1 MEIKKT
7 MIKEFEGKIEMLGTQ
22 FLIASDEYR
31 NKLKQQY
38 LEGETEGTEQLTN
51 KLKDV
56 YSKTF
61 ILSTQINSNIVTGN
75 KTIENLD
82 TYLDNLKKNVV
93 KENKLLGVVKNSQQ
107 AAVPREQNI
116 LEQMDEKYITTA
128 YFILSSVVASYFI
141 YKYYK

>member
-7 MIKEFEGKIEMLGTQ
+7 LIKEFEGKIEMLGTQ
-22 FLIASDEYR
+22 FLISSDEYR

-38 LEGETEGTEQLTN
+38 LEGETEGNKQLTN

-56 YSKTF
+56 YSKMF

-75 KTIENLD
+75 KTIEDLD
-82 TYLDNLKKNVV
+82 TYLDNLKQNVD
-93 KENKLLGVVKNSQQ
+93 KENKLLGDVKNSQQ

-116 LEQMDEKYITTA
+116 LEQMDEKYITTT

-141 YKYYK
+141 YKYFK

>member
-7 MIKEFEGKIEMLGTQ
+7 LIKEFEGKIEMLGTQ

-82 TYLDNLKKNVV
+82 TYLDNLKQSVD

-116 LEQMDEKYITTA
+116 LEQMDEKYITTT

-141 YKYYK
+141 YKYFK